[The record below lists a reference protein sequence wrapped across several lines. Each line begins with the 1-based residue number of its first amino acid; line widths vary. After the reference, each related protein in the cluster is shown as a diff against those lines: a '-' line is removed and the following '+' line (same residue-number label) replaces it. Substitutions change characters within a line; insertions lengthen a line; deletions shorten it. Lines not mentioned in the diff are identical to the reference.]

1 MHMDKPAVVMELK
14 WDKTA
19 YGAIAQIKER
29 NYVEALKDYQGNLL
43 LAAVNYDKKMEK
55 HTCLIEKVRKDDSA
69 SDL

>member
-14 WDKTA
+14 WDKTVS
-19 YGAIAQIKER
+19 GAIAQIKER

-43 LAAVNYDKKMEK
+43 LASVNYDKKTEK
-55 HTCLIEKVRKDDSA
+55 HTCLIEKVRKEGSI